1 LKKRRII
8 GILTVLAGLPGLGGF
23 WLIGILSDFPIAA
36 TIIVIN
42 AILFRGLCGVAGGI
56 LIWRGS
62 KWGYYLTLVTW
73 VYLVV
78 VSILTIIQ
86 LYNNGI
92 EFSYA
97 FLVEN
102 YSSYGRRFI
111 YSIVKIIA
119 GVPIIYLVLNSILK
133 SYQAKKK

>member
-1 LKKRRII
+1 M
-8 GILTVLAGLPGLGGF
+8 TVLAGLPGLGGL
-23 WLIGILSDFPIAA
+23 WLLGLLSNFPLAA

-42 AILFRGLCGVAGGI
+42 AILFKGLCGVVGGI

-62 KWGYYLTLVTW
+62 KWGYYLTLITW
-73 VYLVV
+73 IYLIV

-86 LYNNGI
+86 FYNNGI

-111 YSIVKIIA
+111 YSIVKIIV
-119 GVPIIYLVLNSILK
+119 GVPIVYLVLNIILK
-133 SYQAKKK
+133 SYQEKKK

>member
-1 LKKRRII
+1 VKKRKII

-36 TIIVIN
+36 TIIVID

-62 KWGYYLTLVTW
+62 KWGCYLTLVTW
-73 VYLVV
+73 VYLVL

>member
-1 LKKRRII
+1 MKKRRII

-23 WLIGILSDFPIAA
+23 WLLSHLSDFPLAA

-42 AILFRGLCGVAGGI
+42 AILFRGLCGVVGGI

-92 EFSYA
+92 EFSYS

-102 YSSYGRRFI
+102 HSSYGRRFI

-119 GVPIIYLVLNSILK
+119 GVPIVYLVLNSILK